1 MAKSGGNEAK
11 GNRPEQL
18 GTNRNDHPPFLVFYS
33 VTFKEARYE
42 NDAQE
47 SRSRRRSCRHDAAPA
62 MAQGVGVYV
71 GPFGLGVGVHHY
83 HQHRV
88 CSVDYYGYEHCWWT
102 RGYGY

>member
-1 MAKSGGNEAK
+1 MKTMLKKAA
-11 GNRPEQL
+11 
-18 GTNRNDHPPFLVFYS
+18 LVAGL
-33 VTFKEARYE
+33 VAMT
-42 NDAQE
+42 
-47 SRSRRRSCRHDAAPA
+47 AAPA